1 MIRLIRLET
10 LSIVMVDSLG
20 FSTASV
26 NDGEIEQYSFDG
38 EGTTV
43 LAFFPGA
50 FTPPCTEE
58 MCRFRDQIGD
68 FVELDTEVVGISVDT
83 PFALEEFA
91 DKNSLNFR
99 LASDTSREI
108 IEQYGVKTVFP
119 DTGHEIAERAVFL
132 IKDGE
137 IVYRE
142 VMDDPHNLPD
152 LDRLKQEINKI

>member
-1 MIRLIRLET
+1 
-10 LSIVMVDSLG
+10 MVDVLD

-26 NDGEIEQYSFDG
+26 INGEIEDYSFDG

-58 MCRFRDQIGD
+58 MCSFRDKMSE
-68 FVELDTEVVGISVDT
+68 FEELDAEVVGISVDT
-83 PFALEEFA
+83 PFALQEFA
-91 DKNSLNFR
+91 DKNDLNFR
-99 LASDTSREI
+99 LASDTSKEI
-108 IEQYGVKTVFP
+108 SEQYGVRTVFP

-132 IKDGE
+132 VKDGE
-137 IVYRE
+137 IIYRE

-152 LDRLKQEINKI
+152 LEKLKQEVQKA

>member
-1 MIRLIRLET
+1 
-10 LSIVMVDSLG
+10 MVDVLD

-26 NDGEIEQYSFDG
+26 INGEIEDYSFDG

-58 MCRFRDQIGD
+58 MCSFRDKMNE
-68 FVELDTEVVGISVDT
+68 FEELDAEVVGISVDT
-83 PFALEEFA
+83 PFALQEFA
-91 DKNSLNFR
+91 DKNDLNFR
-99 LASDTSREI
+99 LASDTSKEI
-108 IEQYGVKTVFP
+108 SEQYGVRTVFP

-132 IKDGE
+132 VKDGE
-137 IVYRE
+137 IIYRE

-152 LDRLKQEINKI
+152 LEKLKQEVQKA